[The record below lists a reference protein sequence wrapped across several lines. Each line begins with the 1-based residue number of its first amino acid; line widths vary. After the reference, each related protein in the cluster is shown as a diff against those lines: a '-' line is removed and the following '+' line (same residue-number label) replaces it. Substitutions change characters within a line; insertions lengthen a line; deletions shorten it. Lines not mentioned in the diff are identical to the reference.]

1 VARNRATA
9 IVTRDERILLV
20 RDRGRPTYAL
30 PGGGI
35 EDDEAP
41 ESAVV
46 RELLEETTLKAV
58 TVTHLFTF
66 GGTYND
72 HEVFHIEATGDVQ
85 INEEIEGFTWWDG
98 IDETPVYPHVKG
110 ILDRWRN
117 FSK

>member
-1 VARNRATA
+1 VTRNRATA
-9 IVTRDERILLV
+9 IVTRDEKILLV

-58 TVTHLFTF
+58 AVTHLFRF
-66 GGTYND
+66 PGKYND
-72 HEVFHIEATGDVQ
+72 HEVFHVEAEGDVQ
-85 INEEIEGFTWWDG
+85 ISEEIEGFTWWDG

-110 ILDRWRN
+110 ILDRWRE
-117 FSK
+117 SAR